1 MRRIR
6 GRGATEVKLENQPK
20 QEGSIKRQRSIDLQ
34 DEDGEESVTIV
45 SVNPATRGKRTKLG
59 KPPGMEILDLTG
71 D

>member
-20 QEGSIKRQRSIDLQ
+20 QEESIKRQRSIDLQ
-34 DEDGEESVTIV
+34 DEDGEDSVTIV

>member
-1 MRRIR
+1 MR

-34 DEDGEESVTIV
+34 DEDGEDSVTIV
-45 SVNPATRGKRTKLG
+45 SVNPATRGKCTKLG

>member
-34 DEDGEESVTIV
+34 DEDGEDSVTIV